1 MKKLYLIT
9 IKGKKED
16 RLIKEIG
23 AGCSEYIEDVLNY
36 AILNFK
42 KENGEDIEIIDIRI
56 KELAE

>member
-23 AGCSEYIEDVLNY
+23 AGRSEYIEDMLNY

>member
-23 AGCSEYIEDVLNY
+23 AGRSEYIEDILNY

>member
-23 AGCSEYIEDVLNY
+23 AGRSEYIEDVLNY

>member
-23 AGCSEYIEDVLNY
+23 AGRSEYIEDLLNY

-42 KENGEDIEIIDIRI
+42 KKNGEDIEIIDIRI